1 MLRLRDRALV
11 QNPANSEQFAS
22 LQELSAN
29 TGLRGG
35 VGRIRTTNQSI
46 MSEVSTSGDRGE
58 SKRSDNVR
66 LRSLSIRRYPPGGTS
81 GLR

>member
-1 MLRLRDRALV
+1 M
-11 QNPANSEQFAS
+11 
-22 LQELSAN
+22 
-29 TGLRGG
+29 RGG

-66 LRSLSIRRYPPGGTS
+66 FTFIIDSPIPAGEEHRVYGSEVA
-81 GLR
+81 GLI